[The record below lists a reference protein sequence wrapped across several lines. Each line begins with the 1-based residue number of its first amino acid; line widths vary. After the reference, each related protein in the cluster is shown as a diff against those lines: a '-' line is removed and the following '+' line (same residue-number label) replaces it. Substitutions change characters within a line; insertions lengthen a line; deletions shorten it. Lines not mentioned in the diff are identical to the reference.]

1 MEDEDAETLAKEQIE
16 NLAHI
21 FQAQTKEMSDQDP
34 LTSALVQ
41 DICLQVV
48 PKYCQPGENG
58 LNPIHSGFLM
68 RVSKKI

>member
-21 FQAQTKEMSDQDP
+21 FQAQTKEMSDRDP
-34 LTSALVQ
+34 PDSAVVQ

-58 LNPIHSGFLM
+58 QNPIHA
-68 RVSKKI
+68 